1 MNQMQAMQMNPNMM
15 NQMQMNMNMM
25 NQNQMNMM
33 GQQMQQRTQ
42 QQPNL
47 FNQVLANVNNT
58 QKQQTQRPQQTYSHN
73 DPFAQM
79 MSGGTPTNQTAQ
91 TAPQRPKKTGP
102 DPFAEFG
109 LKSMQ

>member
-1 MNQMQAMQMNPNMM
+1 MGMNQMQAMQMNPNMM
-15 NQMQMNMNMM
+15 NQMQMNM
-25 NQNQMNMM
+25 
-33 GQQMQQRTQ
+33 MQQRQQ